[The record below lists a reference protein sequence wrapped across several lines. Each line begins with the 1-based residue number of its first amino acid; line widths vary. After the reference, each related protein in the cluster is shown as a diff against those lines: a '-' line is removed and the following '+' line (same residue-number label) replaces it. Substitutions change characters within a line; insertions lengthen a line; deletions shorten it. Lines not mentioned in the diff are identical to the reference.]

1 MRSIVRRLAA
11 RLVRD
16 RRAVSL
22 IEFALIMPLF
32 LVFTLSGLE
41 MTNLMIITGKVQRLA
56 STTADLTAQRGTSPG
71 MVGAPTDRR
80 LTELQMYDIL
90 DAANISARPIDF
102 ARDGRLVISAVVGE
116 DTGTDGI
123 ADVNRIKWQ
132 RFGGGYTAAPLLLGC
147 WRNSTTATLRGN
159 RRLVLDEAMFHSQV
173 TVRYRPIID
182 VPLLTWFGAPRTITR
197 TATLRGRGGT
207 FRAIASVDGYT
218 PKDRCDA

>member
-1 MRSIVRRLAA
+1 MPRLKGLCARFARERRG
-11 RLVRD
+11 
-16 RRAVSL
+16 VSM
-22 IEFALIMPLF
+22 IEFALTMPML

-41 MTNLMIITGKVQRLA
+41 MTNLMIVTGKVQRLA

-71 MVGAPTDRR
+71 AVGAPTDRR

-102 ARDGRLVISAVVGE
+102 PVDGRLVITAVVGE

-132 RFGGGYTAAPLLLGC
+132 RFGGGYLAAPLLLGC
-147 WRNSTTATLRGN
+147 HERSTVARLRAG
-159 RRLVLDEAMFHSQV
+159 RQLMLEEALFHSQV

-182 VPLLTWFGAPRTITR
+182 IPQLTWFGLPQTITR

-207 FRAIASVDGYT
+207 FRTIASVDGYP
-218 PKDRCDA
+218 PKQDCEA